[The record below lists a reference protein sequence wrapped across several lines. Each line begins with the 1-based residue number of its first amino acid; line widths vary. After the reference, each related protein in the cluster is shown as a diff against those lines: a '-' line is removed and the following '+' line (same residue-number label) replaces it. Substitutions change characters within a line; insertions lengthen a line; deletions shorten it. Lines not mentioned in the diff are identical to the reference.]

1 MSRMTPD
8 VRHRSIRAVQ
18 GLTLWLNG
26 ASVEKVEVGEGGVE
40 EMHKSGED
48 VMDKGGELVVD

>member
-26 ASVEKVEVGEGGVE
+26 ASVEKVEVGGFE
-40 EMHKSGED
+40 EMHKSEEV